1 MATNAKP
8 PVRPPELSQE
18 AILKLVEQQSKET
31 DVRMAEIDLRSQEL
45 KYNSAHAEKI
55 LGAQERDRNAERE
68 FELEKERAKLI
79 FAIACIALVSI
90 IIIFGMYMDKDA
102 LVADIVKIFSGAVL
116 GMIGGYGYAR
126 VSLGANRNAE

>member
-8 PVRPPELSQE
+8 PVRPPGLSQE

>member
-31 DVRMAEIDLRSQEL
+31 DVRMAEIDLRSQEW

>member
-1 MATNAKP
+1 
-8 PVRPPELSQE
+8 
-18 AILKLVEQQSKET
+18 
-31 DVRMAEIDLRSQEL
+31 MAEIDLRSQEL